1 MENVKSQWSHLVDLK
16 LKDVDRAEVKVVL
29 GSDVTEI
36 IIPREIRVGPKRSSY
51 GVKTKLG

>member
-29 GSDVTEI
+29 GSDFTEI